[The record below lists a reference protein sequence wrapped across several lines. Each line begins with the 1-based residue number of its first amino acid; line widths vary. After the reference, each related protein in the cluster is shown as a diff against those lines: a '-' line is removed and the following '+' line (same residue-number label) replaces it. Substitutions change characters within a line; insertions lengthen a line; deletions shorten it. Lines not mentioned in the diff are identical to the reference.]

1 MRNAVL
7 GSWTRT
13 GLAAVVLVLILG
25 SIAVLGANGQLS
37 YLRYLN
43 IPLIHP
49 WPPAGN
55 YQNPFNPTDR
65 GDIINASQAAK
76 VKSDLGEDGQVELKA
91 YQASDGSLLDGADTG
106 NRLVKL
112 RAALVQN
119 HAAGVSEDFTNQLTS
134 IRVGKLADPND
145 AAVTWCVAEVGTSR
159 LTLGNAAA
167 AATQPTG
174 SGTTSAAPSYVY
186 RTVPGNSVPGA
197 CPTQNTGLISN
208 PCAGLPTSA
217 CPPAQTGYYVY
228 DSNGNALGLVCVP
241 NPADSLLPPTTPEI
255 ALADQASSRQ
265 PWPALALGITPR
277 AGLTGLPS
285 WFRLSGSAAMPD
297 AVASSG
303 PLTVRVQARLAGVS
317 WEFGDGLGFD
327 SVDLGQSYPVQ
338 SDIQHLYQTDT
349 YRLANGYRVVAILRY
364 LVTYSVNG
372 GSWNTL
378 GVKTRPFSQQYLV
391 YQLQPEAV
399 AGQ

>member
-1 MRNAVL
+1 MKRPARPRTLLLVAVAGAMAL
-7 GSWTRT
+7 
-13 GLAAVVLVLILG
+13 LPMPVAAEVPG
-25 SIAVLGANGQLS
+25 
-37 YLRYLN
+37 
-43 IPLIHP
+43 
-49 WPPAGN
+49 
-55 YQNPFNPTDR
+55 
-65 GDIINASQAAK
+65 
-76 VKSDLGEDGQVELKA
+76 
-91 YQASDGSLLDGADTG
+91 
-106 NRLVKL
+106 
-112 RAALVQN
+112 
-119 HAAGVSEDFTNQLTS
+119 
-134 IRVGKLADPND
+134 DPND
-145 AAVTWCVAEVGTSR
+145 HGTVQIGPLNKGPVVTQGSGGYDPNGIT
-159 LTLGNAAA
+159 AAA
-167 AATQPTG
+167 STKPSG
-174 SGTTSAAPSYVY
+174 SGTTSTEPTYTYSP
-186 RTVPGNSVPGA
+186 VPYNSIPGA
-197 CPTQNTGLISN
+197 CPTQNNGVISN

-241 NPADSLLPPTTPEI
+241 NPTDSLLPPTTPEI

-265 PWPALALGITPR
+265 PWPALTLGINPR

-285 WFRLSGSAAMPD
+285 WFWLTGSAAMPD

-303 PLTVRVQARLAGVS
+303 PLTVRVRARLAGAS

-327 SVDLGQSYPVQ
+327 SVDLGQPYPAQ
-338 SDIQHLYQTDT
+338 SGVQHLYQTDT
-349 YRLANGYRVVAILRY
+349 YRLTNGYRVVAILRY

>member
-1 MRNAVL
+1 V
-7 GSWTRT
+7 
-13 GLAAVVLVLILG
+13 
-25 SIAVLGANGQLS
+25 
-37 YLRYLN
+37 
-43 IPLIHP
+43 
-49 WPPAGN
+49 
-55 YQNPFNPTDR
+55 
-65 GDIINASQAAK
+65 
-76 VKSDLGEDGQVELKA
+76 
-91 YQASDGSLLDGADTG
+91 
-106 NRLVKL
+106 
-112 RAALVQN
+112 
-119 HAAGVSEDFTNQLTS
+119 
-134 IRVGKLADPND
+134 
-145 AAVTWCVAEVGTSR
+145 
-159 LTLGNAAA
+159 
-167 AATQPTG
+167 
-174 SGTTSAAPSYVY
+174 
-186 RTVPGNSVPGA
+186 
-197 CPTQNTGLISN
+197 
-208 PCAGLPTSA
+208 

-241 NPADSLLPPTTPEI
+241 NPTDSLLPPSTPEI

-265 PWPALALGITPR
+265 PWPALKFGINPT

-285 WFRLSGSAAMPD
+285 WFWLSGSAAMPD

-349 YRLANGYRVVAILRY
+349 YRLSNGYTVVAILRY

-372 GSWNTL
+372 GPWNTL